1 MASGRLGG
9 NDLAATTNTTVYT
22 VPALKTASVTVRFCN
37 RSSTAIALVR
47 LAIAAAA
54 SPTAAEWLEY
64 DAVLAP
70 NGILECTGLVIEAA
84 RLVVAYA
91 SVANVT
97 VQVYGWEE

>member
-9 NDLAATTNTTVYT
+9 NDLSAITLTTIYT
-22 VPALKTASVTVRFCN
+22 VPASTVASVTVRFCN

-47 LAIAAAA
+47 LAISAAATPA
-54 SPTAAEWLEY
+54 AAEYLEY

-70 NGILECTGLVIEAA
+70 NGVLECTGLVLEAT
-84 RLVVAYA
+84 RLVVAYS

-97 VQVYGWEE
+97 CQVYGWEE

>member
-1 MASGRLGG
+1 MATGRLGG
-9 NDLAATTNTTVYT
+9 NDLSAASNTTIYT
-22 VPALKTASVTVRFCN
+22 VPSGKVASITVRFCN
-37 RSSTAIALVR
+37 RSSSAIALIR

-54 SPTAAEWLEY
+54 SPTSAEWLEY

-70 NGILECTGLVIEAA
+70 NGVLECTGLVIEAA

-97 VQVYGWEE
+97 CQVYGWEE